1 VSVGERVIS
10 GDSPVRTMV
19 TCSDGAM
26 LSAQDWNSEG
36 DGPAIVL
43 HHGFLVD
50 LEWNW
55 RKPGIVNALVKTGRR
70 VIAFDARCHG
80 QSEKIFDPA
89 RLSRERLARDVSEV
103 ADHFGLQRYDLAGYS
118 LGGFVAVVVAVRD
131 PKVRRL
137 AICGSC
143 EQLFADQLRRVEFR
157 TIPDALRADDPSTVT
172 NATGRQF
179 RALADALGSDRLPLA
194 ACFEG
199 FNADWHISGEAVP
212 HVRVPTLVIG
222 GKDDSIM
229 VGVERLTDVIPDVSL
244 IWTEGDHLSAISQPE
259 FAAALAEFFASPTG
273 NLRTR

>member
-1 VSVGERVIS
+1 MSGSETAIS
-10 GDSPVRTMV
+10 NDSPVRSMV

-26 LSAQDWNSEG
+26 LSVQDWNSQG

-43 HHGFLVD
+43 HHGFLAD
-50 LEWNW
+50 SEFNW
-55 RKPGIVNALVKTGRR
+55 RKPGIVGVLVGTGRR

-80 QSEKIFDPA
+80 ESEKVFDPA
-89 RLSRERLARDVSEV
+89 RLSRERLARDVSEI
-103 ADHFGLQRYDLAGYS
+103 ADHAGLESYDLAGYS

-131 PKVRRL
+131 PRVRRL

-157 TIPDALRADDPSTVT
+157 TIPDALRADDASAIT

-179 RALADALGSDRLPLA
+179 RALADGLGSDRLALA

-199 FNADWHISGEAVP
+199 FNADWYISGEAVP

-229 VGVERLTDVIPDVSL
+229 VGVERLTDVIPDVRL
-244 IWTEGDHLSAISQPE
+244 VWTEGDHLTAIREPE
-259 FAAALAEFFASPTG
+259 FAAALAEFFVSPET
-273 NLRTR
+273 T